1 MDLRVKIQPK
11 EIFIYSMYNFWAGLR
26 GIGCIILTVLVIIA
40 AAASEERLGTQVT
53 NLVIL
58 GVIALTV
65 FQIFAIWKQAERT
78 AGDAK
83 TGAEIVFHIGDEGI
97 RARQANCKGE
107 ISWDKLVKVKKIAGI
122 YVLGDLGVGK
132 TVFTQ
137 GFAAGLGIQEP
148 VNSPTFTI
156 VQEYDDGRLPLY
168 HFDVYRLGDV
178 DEMDEI
184 GYEDYFYGEGICL
197 IEWSERIR
205 EILPEHPIQITI
217 EKDLEKGFDYRK
229 ITVTEVEA

>member
-58 GVIALTV
+58 GVIALTG

-78 AGDAK
+78 ARDAK

-97 RARQANCKGE
+97 RARQANG
-107 ISWDKLVKVKKIAGI
+107 KLG
-122 YVLGDLGVGK
+122 
-132 TVFTQ
+132 
-137 GFAAGLGIQEP
+137 
-148 VNSPTFTI
+148 
-156 VQEYDDGRLPLY
+156 
-168 HFDVYRLGDV
+168 
-178 DEMDEI
+178 
-184 GYEDYFYGEGICL
+184 
-197 IEWSERIR
+197 
-205 EILPEHPIQITI
+205 
-217 EKDLEKGFDYRK
+217 
-229 ITVTEVEA
+229 

>member
-58 GVIALTV
+58 GVIALTG

-83 TGAEIVFHIGDEGI
+83 TGAEI
-97 RARQANCKGE
+97 C
-107 ISWDKLVKVKKIAGI
+107 WDKLVKVKKIAGI
-122 YVLGDLGVGK
+122 YVLYLGRDK
-132 TVFTQ
+132 AYLMPKRVFRGSEEQIFLSMLTRNLPQ
-137 GFAAGLGIQEP
+137 EKRRGI
-148 VNSPTFTI
+148 
-156 VQEYDDGRLPLY
+156 R
-168 HFDVYRLGDV
+168 
-178 DEMDEI
+178 
-184 GYEDYFYGEGICL
+184 
-197 IEWSERIR
+197 
-205 EILPEHPIQITI
+205 
-217 EKDLEKGFDYRK
+217 
-229 ITVTEVEA
+229 A

>member
-58 GVIALTV
+58 GVIALTG

-83 TGAEIVFHIGDEGI
+83 TGAEIVFHIGDEGSVP
-97 RARQANCKGE
+97 ARRTARVRSAG
-107 ISWDKLVKVKKIAGI
+107 ISW
-122 YVLGDLGVGK
+122 
-132 TVFTQ
+132 
-137 GFAAGLGIQEP
+137 
-148 VNSPTFTI
+148 
-156 VQEYDDGRLPLY
+156 
-168 HFDVYRLGDV
+168 
-178 DEMDEI
+178 
-184 GYEDYFYGEGICL
+184 
-197 IEWSERIR
+197 
-205 EILPEHPIQITI
+205 
-217 EKDLEKGFDYRK
+217 
-229 ITVTEVEA
+229 

>member
-58 GVIALTV
+58 GVVALTG

-97 RARQANCKGE
+97 RARQANGKGE
-107 ISWDKLVKVKKIAGI
+107 ISWDKLVKVKKIAE
-122 YVLGDLGVGK
+122 L
-132 TVFTQ
+132 
-137 GFAAGLGIQEP
+137 
-148 VNSPTFTI
+148 
-156 VQEYDDGRLPLY
+156 
-168 HFDVYRLGDV
+168 
-178 DEMDEI
+178 
-184 GYEDYFYGEGICL
+184 
-197 IEWSERIR
+197 
-205 EILPEHPIQITI
+205 
-217 EKDLEKGFDYRK
+217 
-229 ITVTEVEA
+229 

>member
-58 GVIALTV
+58 GVIALTG

-97 RARQANCKGE
+97 RISHCTFFPQSVRQTPF
-107 ISWDKLVKVKKIAGI
+107 VKKIAGI
-122 YVLGDLGVGK
+122 YVLYLGRDK
-132 TVFTQ
+132 AYLMPKRVFRGSEEQIFLSMLTRNLPQ
-137 GFAAGLGIQEP
+137 EKRRGI
-148 VNSPTFTI
+148 
-156 VQEYDDGRLPLY
+156 R
-168 HFDVYRLGDV
+168 
-178 DEMDEI
+178 
-184 GYEDYFYGEGICL
+184 
-197 IEWSERIR
+197 
-205 EILPEHPIQITI
+205 
-217 EKDLEKGFDYRK
+217 
-229 ITVTEVEA
+229 A

>member
-58 GVIALTV
+58 GVIALTG

-83 TGAEIVFHIGDEGI
+83 TELRLYFTLET
-97 RARQANCKGE
+97 RASVPARRTARVRSAG
-107 ISWDKLVKVKKIAGI
+107 ISW
-122 YVLGDLGVGK
+122 
-132 TVFTQ
+132 
-137 GFAAGLGIQEP
+137 
-148 VNSPTFTI
+148 
-156 VQEYDDGRLPLY
+156 
-168 HFDVYRLGDV
+168 
-178 DEMDEI
+178 
-184 GYEDYFYGEGICL
+184 
-197 IEWSERIR
+197 
-205 EILPEHPIQITI
+205 
-217 EKDLEKGFDYRK
+217 
-229 ITVTEVEA
+229 

>member
-11 EIFIYSMYNFWAGLR
+11 EIFIYSMYNFWAGMR
-26 GIGCIILTVLVIIA
+26 GIGSIILTVLVIIA

-58 GVIALTV
+58 GVIALTG

-97 RARQANCKGE
+97 RARQANGKGE

-122 YVLGDLGVGK
+122 YVLYLGRDK
-132 TVFTQ
+132 AYLMPKRVFRGSEEQIFLSMLTRNLPQ
-137 GFAAGLGIQEP
+137 EKRRGI
-148 VNSPTFTI
+148 
-156 VQEYDDGRLPLY
+156 R
-168 HFDVYRLGDV
+168 
-178 DEMDEI
+178 
-184 GYEDYFYGEGICL
+184 
-197 IEWSERIR
+197 
-205 EILPEHPIQITI
+205 
-217 EKDLEKGFDYRK
+217 
-229 ITVTEVEA
+229 A

>member
-58 GVIALTV
+58 GVIALTG

-97 RARQANCKGE
+97 RARE

-122 YVLGDLGVGK
+122 YVLYLGRDK
-132 TVFTQ
+132 AYLMPKRVFRGSEEQIFLSMLTRNLPQ
-137 GFAAGLGIQEP
+137 EKRRGI
-148 VNSPTFTI
+148 
-156 VQEYDDGRLPLY
+156 R
-168 HFDVYRLGDV
+168 
-178 DEMDEI
+178 
-184 GYEDYFYGEGICL
+184 
-197 IEWSERIR
+197 
-205 EILPEHPIQITI
+205 
-217 EKDLEKGFDYRK
+217 
-229 ITVTEVEA
+229 A

>member
-58 GVIALTV
+58 GV
-65 FQIFAIWKQAERT
+65 FAIWKQAERT

-107 ISWDKLVKVKKIAGI
+107 ISWDKLVKVKKIVGI
-122 YVLGDLGVGK
+122 YVLYLGRDK
-132 TVFTQ
+132 AYLMPKRVFRGSEEQIFLSMLTRNLPQ
-137 GFAAGLGIQEP
+137 EKRRGI
-148 VNSPTFTI
+148 
-156 VQEYDDGRLPLY
+156 R
-168 HFDVYRLGDV
+168 
-178 DEMDEI
+178 
-184 GYEDYFYGEGICL
+184 
-197 IEWSERIR
+197 
-205 EILPEHPIQITI
+205 
-217 EKDLEKGFDYRK
+217 
-229 ITVTEVEA
+229 A